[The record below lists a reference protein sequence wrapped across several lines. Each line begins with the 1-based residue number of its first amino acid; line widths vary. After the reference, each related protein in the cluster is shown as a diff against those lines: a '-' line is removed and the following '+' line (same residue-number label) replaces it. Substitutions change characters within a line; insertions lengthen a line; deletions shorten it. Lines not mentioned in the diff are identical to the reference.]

1 MQFIDIAVA
10 SGYAAVCLSLIVLMN
25 PIAPREAAVGAGAQ
39 SALDSAISSY
49 IERVGLPFLA
59 TSPEAAIC
67 GSAAAASNSTVAF
80 DVVVQGESCGPA
92 VTPPSSPLASSSLTI
107 DLPSRTVVIEAWL
120 VRQ

>member
-25 PIAPREAAVGAGAQ
+25 PVAPREAAVGAGAL

-49 IERVGLPFLA
+49 IEHVGLPFLA
-59 TSPEAAIC
+59 TSSEAAIC
-67 GSAAAASNSTVAF
+67 SSAAEASNSTLAF
-80 DVVVQGESCGPA
+80 DVVVQGEGCGSSVA
-92 VTPPSSPLASSSLTI
+92 PSSPLASSSLTI

>member
-25 PIAPREAAVGAGAQ
+25 PIAPREAAVEAGAQ
-39 SALDSAISSY
+39 SALNSPSSSY
-49 IERVGLPFLA
+49 IEHVGLPFLA
-59 TSPEAAIC
+59 TSSEAAIC
-67 GSAAAASNSTVAF
+67 GSAAAASNATLAF
-80 DVVVQGESCGPA
+80 DVVVQGEGCGVRRA
-92 VTPPSSPLASSSLTI
+92 PPSSPLASSSLTI